1 MYCCLSGGLGN
12 QMFQYAAAY
21 ILKQHFPDTIL
32 VLDDSY
38 YFNQPQKDTIRH
50 LELDQFKIIFDRFS
64 SKDEKVKINRLRKHK
79 KIPLLN
85 SFLQFTAIKLCN
97 KYSLN
102 DASYYNPESIKNI
115 DVACLF
121 SFYQD
126 SKLLNEH
133 RDLILPLFEIR
144 DDLRVLCHNLQIY
157 SLITDS
163 KNITSI
169 HVRRGDYVNNKHA
182 AKFHGTLSM
191 DYYISAMEYIES
203 ECGSQTFITDN
214 LESLCQD
221 NNFVVTTYNQK
232 ITNYKN
238 YKIVDSYDDDD
249 YLNGDVITKEELD
262 RRLKYA
268 SLYVNIDY
276 NIPRLSI
283 MKFRFGVRQVWND
296 FWMAAGEAIQVFLI
310 IALGL
315 FILFGEAIL
324 FYKLWK
330 KMVYKHRRKKPEY
343 YPAKHVV
350 VDKEENN

>member
-1 MYCCLSGGLGN
+1 MKKKFLFIPIVIAAIVSGCGSSYVSPENGGPG
-12 QMFQYAAAY
+12 AY
-21 ILKQHFPDTIL
+21 MATESVNMDSLMVSKSSSSGTGGDYSETIITGDFADYSYTFRANGETKKTKKEML
-32 VLDDSY
+32 SY
-38 YFNQPQKDTIRH
+38 YEDVQK
-50 LELDQFKIIFDRFS
+50 LV
-64 SKDEKVKINRLRKHK
+64 DENGGYIEDVDNR
-79 KIPLLN
+79 
-85 SFLQFTAIKLCN
+85 
-97 KYSLN
+97 
-102 DASYYNPESIKNI
+102 YNAYV
-115 DVACLF
+115 VA
-121 SFYQD
+121 Y
-126 SKLLNEH
+126 
-133 RDLILPLFEIR
+133 
-144 DDLRVLCHNLQIY
+144 DD
-157 SLITDS
+157 
-163 KNITSI
+163 K
-169 HVRRGDYVNNKHA
+169 
-182 AKFHGTLSM
+182 
-191 DYYISAMEYIES
+191 YISDTEKNYSAS
-203 ECGSQTFITDN
+203 GSLSFTVQIPKDKISLITDN
-214 LESLCQD
+214 LESFCQD